1 MLVNLKDEVD
11 NESEYYLKLVITNSS
26 IVEDVVVEV
35 IKNITIP
42 DAIPEVD
49 EDSVFF
55 GKIEKLDM
63 MGDLRIEF
71 NFKLETSCQV
81 WKS

>member
-26 IVEDVVVEV
+26 IVEDVEEEV
-35 IKNITIP
+35 IQTIP
-42 DAIPEVD
+42 DVIPEVD

-55 GKIEKLDM
+55 GKIKKLDM

-81 WKS
+81 WKG